1 MDSQW
6 KTSSQLQAVK
16 WCLHYKIFK
25 HWLWTGIQCIQAWD
39 VMILYTHTCT
49 QTCCLSLSLSYGA
62 VSTLKGVH
70 TCLFVAFLWAFFSPL
85 LYITDWERRK
95 KLRRWKKSVLKT
107 SAAGWGTNS
116 LIWTNHPV
124 WLQPPHRAVSN
135 MAAHIKESLVSPR
148 SCYGLNRFWPQAWVR
163 GLAPPLT
170 AASHT
175 RRWDWRRQAQTTR
188 QSLQCHRSLAL
199 LQQTL
204 QRGWC
209 FIWLHKSRWLLVC
222 CLHQDITQQDW
233 KCLYFE

>member
-1 MDSQW
+1 MNWYSMHTSLRRHDFAHTHMHTNMLLKSQ
-6 KTSSQLQAVK
+6 SQL
-16 WCLHYKIFK
+16 WSCLNLKRCSYVFVCGVP
-25 HWLWTGIQCIQAWD
+25 LSFLLSPP
-39 VMILYTHTCT
+39 LYNR
-49 QTCCLSLSLSYGA
+49 LG
-62 VSTLKGVH
+62 
-70 TCLFVAFLWAFFSPL
+70 
-85 LYITDWERRK
+85 EK
-95 KLRRWKKSVLKT
+95 KKTEKMEKSVLKT